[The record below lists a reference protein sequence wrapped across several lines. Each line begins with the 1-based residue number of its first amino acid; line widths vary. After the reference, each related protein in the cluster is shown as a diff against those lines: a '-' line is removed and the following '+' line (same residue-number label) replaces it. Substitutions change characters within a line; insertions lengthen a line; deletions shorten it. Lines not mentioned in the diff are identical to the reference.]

1 MERFVRRK
9 NIERYRK
16 LLAQS
21 VDEAERR
28 MLASLLVAEEAREAA
43 DPEGSADPS
52 TTQNP

>member
-1 MERFVRRK
+1 MERFIRRK

-21 VDEAERR
+21 GDETEQR
-28 MLASLLVAEEAREAA
+28 MLASLLAAEEAREAA
-43 DPEGSADPS
+43 DPNGPADAS